1 MCIYIYIS
9 VYIYICEQSRN
20 LEQSHRLKRKIT
32 YVHRYD
38 TFFQG
43 GIAIWKG
50 RIACLVFSQF
60 PAIDVRPLHVK
71 YCRSFSEGSYVMYI

>member
-1 MCIYIYIS
+1 M
-9 VYIYICEQSRN
+9 
-20 LEQSHRLKRKIT
+20 HW
-32 YVHRYD
+32 YD

-50 RIACLVFSQF
+50 PIACLVFSQF